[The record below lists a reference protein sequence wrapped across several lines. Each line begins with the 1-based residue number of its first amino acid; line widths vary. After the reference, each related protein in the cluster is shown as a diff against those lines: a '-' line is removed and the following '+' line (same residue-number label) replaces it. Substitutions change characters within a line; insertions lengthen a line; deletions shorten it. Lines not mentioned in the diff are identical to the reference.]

1 MIDTDFQT
9 FSIEFNDRDA
19 FNKACEHTNILL
31 PDDISYSEMTMNWR
45 EEWWRNQAMY
55 ELESIISTDYYT
67 EGADF

>member
-19 FNKACEHTNILL
+19 FNKACERTNILL

-67 EGADF
+67 EKADF